1 MLEDNIVSLVPALL
15 REIRDEVRSTNT
27 RLDKLDERLSGRL
40 DKLDERLSGRI
51 DETNT
56 RLDRLERRQTEA
68 DIRLSTSLIELQ
80 KAQNATT
87 EAVRALI
94 AETRTLHARLD
105 HVFIGPMGAKVREH
119 EDRLDT
125 LTIRMDAVE
134 RRAG

>member
-1 MLEDNIVSLVPALL
+1 MAEDNIVSLVPALL

-27 RLDKLDERLSGRL
+27 RL